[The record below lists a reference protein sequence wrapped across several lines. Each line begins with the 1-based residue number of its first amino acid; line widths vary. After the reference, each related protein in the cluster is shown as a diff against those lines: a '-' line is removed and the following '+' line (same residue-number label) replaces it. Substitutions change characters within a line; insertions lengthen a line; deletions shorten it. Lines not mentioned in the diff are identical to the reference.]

1 MTFEV
6 VVRKLQSELIDII
19 ENGKQ
24 VNEYELIVYKYVFIS
39 ELGMPLVE
47 DLDVEIDDDSFM
59 IHVIPDGLEF
69 DHLRRLADS
78 FDRFNVT
85 FMPNPYNVI
94 KLKFKLK

>member
-69 DHLRRLADS
+69 NHLRRLADS

-85 FMPNPYNVI
+85 FMPNSYNVI